1 MDFLRS
7 HLPEIVLCLAVLV
20 VAQFFAIVSLSGRV
34 QKLSRQLRRL
44 LTGASGEDLEALL
57 LNTVEGGRHISQR
70 CDAIEVRLAQLVDT
84 TQGCLQHVGM
94 VRFDAFHGVSGQQ
107 SFSLAMLDG
116 DLNGAIITALFGRQ
130 DSRCFGKPVMNG
142 KTNQPLSDEEQNA
155 LKIALEDHPTA
166 IEDSPNVSRRA
177 RRQRRIQKQ
186 LAALDDFDE

>member
-1 MDFLRS
+1 MDFLRA
-7 HLPEIVLCLAVLV
+7 HLLEIVLLLAVLV
-20 VAQFFAIVSLSGRV
+20 VAQFFAILSFSSRV

-44 LTGASGEDLEALL
+44 LTGASGEDLEASL
-57 LNTVEGGRHISQR
+57 LNAVEEGRRIGQR

-94 VRFDAFHGVSGQQ
+94 VRFDAFHDVSGQQ

-130 DSRCFGKPVMNG
+130 ESRCFGKPVLNG
-142 KTNQPLSDEEQNA
+142 KTHQPLSGEEENA
-155 LKIALEDHPTA
+155 LKIALEDHPVA
-166 IEDSPNVSRRA
+166 IEGSPNVSRRA

-186 LAALDDFDE
+186 LAELDDFDE